1 VTYPIQPIQT
11 ILAAVVF
18 AAQKHSNQR
27 RKGTAA
33 EPYINHLVEVAEL
46 VAGALAEPDTNLVI
60 AALLHDAIED
70 AGVTIEELTQ
80 HFGPDVAAL
89 VAEVTDDKSLPKQE
103 RKRLQVVNAPLKS
116 ERAQMIK
123 IADKIS
129 NLRSL
134 HSSPP
139 VGWDSERKKE
149 YVRWSGQV
157 VNGLA
162 RPNPILRAEFDA
174 LLQRFQSEPCRGSGK

>member
-1 VTYPIQPIQT
+1 MSYPIQPFQKIFS
-11 ILAAVVF
+11 AVGF
-18 AAQKHSNQR
+18 AAQRHSNQR
-27 RKGTAA
+27 RLGTAA
-33 EPYINHLVEVAEL
+33 EPYINHLVEVAAL
-46 VAGALAEPDTNLVI
+46 VSGALSEPDTNLVI
-60 AALLHDAIED
+60 AALLHDSIED
-70 AGVTIEELTQ
+70 AGVTMEELTE
-80 HFGPDVAAL
+80 HFGVDVAQL
-89 VAEVTDDKSLPKQE
+89 VAEVSDDKSLPKQE

-139 VGWDSERKKE
+139 VGWDSERQKE
-149 YVRWSGQV
+149 YVLWSVEV

-162 RPNPILRAEFDA
+162 KPNPILRAEFDTTLPFA
-174 LLQRFQSEPCRGSGK
+174 LDS